1 MSKSRLAAVAVVV
14 CVAVLGAVDLQAVT
28 ITSAGSG
35 NWNNTTTWS
44 PQQIPTAADD
54 VVIIG
59 GISVTI
65 PTLYGAVANSVT
77 LQGDVVSPQ
86 ILDLDAAGASLT
98 VTNGITFTAPGASVV
113 DQLIVGQGTVNSSDI
128 SIDAGSTGISR
139 VVISTGSVTTGSVTF
154 AGIASNAE
162 IKFTSNGTL
171 TLNGSLGA
179 GGTLVP
185 STGTVQFTGTG
196 AQSIGGYS
204 FFHLGINKASGTATL
219 LAPITVGVNGTG
231 GDLVIT
237 AGVLADNGNQITG
250 NNTGTMAMGGTSE
263 VRLGSGAGSTLLPLF
278 GNFSFTSSSTVT
290 YQGQA
295 AQSIDATPFYGNLKI
310 DTLTATASMSGNTN
324 IAGNVTISS
333 GTLNLGTF
341 SHNVGGNWTNAG
353 TIAPGSSVVNFN
365 SNSAA
370 QSISRGTSA
379 FNSISF
385 SGAGLKSIVGNGLFV
400 NKDVTISAGSNCDF
414 GALLHQIG
422 GNWTNNGTFSG
433 TGSTIDFNAA
443 AGSQSIGSSSF
454 YSISFTGAATKSA
467 TGALTVVNNLVI
479 NSGATF
485 NPAAFTHNIGGS
497 WTNNGTF
504 TPAGST
510 INFNGGSAQSIA
522 TTTFNNITFTNAG
535 TKTFAGTINVNGSMT
550 VNSGA
555 TVSAGSGVNNIA
567 GSMTNNGTLTNVGN
581 TWNFNG
587 SSPQTITGAVQF
599 ANLTL
604 NNGTGITLAASILV
618 DNTLALNVG
627 TITTGANVAV
637 INTGGAVTR
646 TSGFVNGELKK
657 KNATGTFTF
666 HVGVVG
672 SYSPVTMVIT
682 GTTDMAVAA
691 VSGGGCCFFA
701 GSNHL
706 QHSWKVS
713 ATSPV
718 TANLTFNWL
727 VGEVVGTESNYILG
741 NYVSSWTYFS
751 GAVDDSTH
759 TATLASQSI
768 PAGAVNWSVG
778 EAASLAG
785 TPTITNLSP
794 NNGPVGTVVTI
805 TGGAFTGASAVAF
818 NGTNAVT
825 WSVDSDTQITAT
837 VPAGTTTG
845 PVTVTTPGGTA
856 NSGTFTIASFP
867 TIASFSP
874 TAGSIGT
881 PVVIS
886 GTNFTGATSVTFNGT
901 AASYTVDSDS
911 QITTSVPSGA
921 TTGQISITTPS
932 GSGNSASNFTVN
944 APGLITSA
952 ASGNWNSP
960 STWVGNTI
968 PGTFDTVEIL
978 NTHTVTLTANAACD
992 GLSVNSG
999 ATLNLGANN
1008 LTDSASGSFF
1018 GSVTGSGTL
1027 IFSTNSGATIDGNA
1041 SIVPPV
1047 NFAGNRTFANTS
1059 TLSFGSGFSINTG
1072 ATVTNNGAVHVDNA
1086 NGITGTGSFVQG
1098 TFATVTNGGPFLPAG
1113 TLNATASPNSID
1125 YNGAAQ
1131 TVKAVIYSNLTLS
1144 GSGAKDLTGVSTIND
1159 AFTLA
1164 GTASA
1169 TVATNLGI
1177 GTDVTLGS
1185 GTTFTLG
1192 SFTITVGGNWTNNGG
1207 TVSQG
1212 SSTVIFISS
1221 GSQSIQRSTQGF
1233 ANVQFSGV
1241 GTKQMTAAAG
1251 LFATGNVTIDPG
1263 ATFDGNTAS
1272 VHQVSGN
1279 WTNNGTFIGGTST
1292 VIFQGGSPS
1301 IINGS
1306 FGNLQINKTASV
1318 VSLGGSVTVAL
1329 TTSLTSG
1336 TLQTGASTLTTGT
1349 INGSGALTMSSG
1361 TMFVSGNT
1369 NAWTGTFTPGSGTV
1383 ELNGTG
1389 SQSIR
1394 GGTYNNFTVNKSAG
1408 TATMQG
1414 ALTVDNLL
1422 HIVAG
1427 TLADNG
1433 FQMVAG
1439 GGIPTL
1445 QIDNGATLKLGSAG
1459 TATTIPAGFTTSLA
1473 TTSNVIFGSGSAL
1486 QQIATAPSYGHLVVD
1501 SGGATI
1507 TKTLNGATLNAASLD
1522 LTNTG
1527 GTVTLDLQGKT
1538 VNVTGNVGGAGAI
1551 TFASSTGN
1559 LNVGGNFLTTGAFTA
1574 GLSTVTFNGSTAQL
1588 IRGTTYNNLTI
1599 ANSSATATL
1608 NSSTIVNG
1616 TFTVSAGG
1624 SFSMG
1629 TSQLRTFGAASN
1641 SGTFDAG
1648 ANTLDLR
1655 GDFAQNG
1662 AFNASTGTVAFNGT
1676 AAQSW
1681 NGTFATSLN
1690 NVTVTNA
1697 VGVNINNSIT
1707 VNGVFTLNGANVTTG
1722 GGQQVSITSLGS
1734 VSRLNGSYFIGKL
1747 QMFAP
1752 SATVTAFHL
1761 GTASGYAPVDVTP
1774 ALSGDINITSVNG
1787 AHPNRT
1793 GSNVI
1798 QRYWTIGT
1806 ATTTSVDMQFS
1817 YSVSDVVGA
1826 EGIYTAGHYSGAV
1839 WDRPATTVN
1848 TTTHTATV
1856 SGISAYA
1863 GDWTVGEP
1871 LSLAGSAVCNS
1882 VPSGA
1887 VSWWRAEGNAVDDKG
1902 FNNGALS
1909 GGASTVSGKVGN
1921 AFTFDGVNDSV
1932 NVPMSAS
1939 LQLTTGM
1946 TLEFWMKGNAANTLT
1961 SCCQGLVAT
1970 DMYAAEIAAGGIH
1983 FGLSTDNGVTQPFPS
1998 SGVVAISTNQ
2008 WHHIAGTYDGATIAL
2023 YVDGSL
2029 AASTPHTGSISAN
2042 SGFLSIGSEDGRT
2055 AACPACVGTRYFHG
2069 LIDEV
2074 TVYNRALSASEI
2086 ANIYGADSFGKCFS
2100 APAPNVSGFTP
2111 STGFVG
2117 TSVTING
2124 TGFTGTSSVTF
2135 NGTAATYTVVNDTQ
2149 ITTTVPAGAT
2159 TGSIAVTTA
2168 GGTFTT
2174 SGSFTVFT
2182 GTADLAVSVSAPLS
2196 ATSGIAFSYTISV
2209 NNLGPASAGGVTVTS
2224 SLPAGVT
2231 FNSATAGIPW
2241 NCGFSSPTVTCTAS
2255 TLATGAAPNIVVNV
2269 TPTGTGTI
2277 TNSANVATSSTFDN
2291 NGVNDSAFAITT
2303 VGPATADLAV
2313 THTASPATAGVG
2325 GTITY
2330 TVITTNNGPSTATGL
2345 TITDVLPPNVTYTGA
2360 TGATCNETSG
2370 TVTCTVA
2377 SLAASGSIT
2386 INITT
2391 TANAVGT
2398 ATASASATATE
2409 TDGNSAN
2416 NTNIPATASVTGSTV
2431 IVTNTNDSG
2440 AGSLRQALL
2449 DANSAVCTA
2458 TCNVQFAIGS
2468 GAQTIALLSG
2478 LPTINVPIVIDGTT
2492 QPGFSGT
2499 ALISI
2504 DANADST
2511 NAPGLNLTGSNSTLR
2526 ALVVL
2531 HAHNHGVILGGSTGG
2546 NTIESCVIKGNDLEG
2561 IHVTSANN
2569 TIGGVTASLGNAVF
2583 ANGDSGIVLIGSTA
2597 SNNVLRNNLIG
2608 VDTTGATA
2616 WANGIDGVQLLDGA
2630 SNNTLDLNTISG
2642 NTNSGIYLTSSG
2654 VPTQNNTIQGNRIG
2668 TDSSGAFG
2676 IGNGVAGIYL
2686 GCSAPN
2692 NTIGGT
2698 TVATRN
2704 VIGGNGTGV
2713 HNLGCGSNGNVIA
2726 GNYIG
2731 TAANGTTAISNGIG
2745 IELEGGASQ
2754 TIIGGTT
2761 TAAANLIANN
2771 PTSGVKILS
2780 PAAANGIL
2788 HNAITNNGP
2797 GINLDN
2803 LPLSTTNDSTDSD
2816 TGANNLQ
2823 NAPVLS
2829 AASLSGSNLV
2839 VTFSVD
2845 SASVA
2850 ATQSLVVELFK
2861 ADGTGQG
2868 KQFLGTQCFNGN
2880 NISTT
2885 MTIASAPVV
2894 AGDPITAT
2902 ATSYA
2907 TACAATTPSFSD
2919 GTSPFAATLNA
2930 VCTPPVATITAPST
2944 VCPNSTNNAA
2954 SVPATAGATYNW
2966 TITNGTITAG
2976 QGSSSILF
2984 TANTSGSISIGVT
2997 ATLGC
3002 SSTGSATVTIAPATA
3017 TITASGPTTFCAGGS
3032 VNLSANSG
3040 SSYQWFKDGNPTGA
3054 TSQTITATVSGNY
3067 HVIVTNGSCSATSAA
3082 TNVTV
3087 NPAPTTTIT
3096 GPTTVCPNAPFT
3108 LDAGGP
3114 FATYNWSNGAT
3125 TQSITTLT
3133 SFTQTY
3139 TVVVTDSNGCSAT
3152 VSHTVTVSGAPS
3164 AIITAPSNVQA
3175 NSTGLVASV
3184 ASGAS
3189 SYNWT
3194 ITNGTITAGQGTS
3207 SITFS
3212 VGSSTATL
3220 GVTVTNGTCTATGSK
3235 TVTINNLADLAV
3247 TITGSPDP
3255 VAAGGTL
3262 TYTVQVKNNGPS
3274 FASNVNVNT
3283 SLPAGASFVSAT
3295 GAGWTCF
3302 TNTTVQ
3308 CAAQSSPVGSN
3319 SAITITV
3326 TAPANAGPITA
3337 STSVSA
3343 ATPDPTSS
3351 NNSASVTTTVGAS
3364 NCPSPSTL
3372 IAPANGATG
3381 VLSPVSL
3388 QWSGVANA
3396 TSYDVYLSVDGSAGT
3411 ITGSTAG
3418 TSLFVNL
3425 PSGSI
3430 AWFVVAHVPNCGDLT
3445 SATSHFTIT
3454 PGANCGTHSTPTLI
3468 APAQNATALS
3478 PVAFSWQ
3485 PVPEAIGYRLFVS
3498 VNGGADQDF
3507 GTTDGATTLTHD
3519 VPAGSITWVV
3529 DALFNGCPSTR
3540 SARGAFNV
3548 PQVDGCAG
3556 HAAPSLIAP
3565 ANNAVSQSS
3574 SIDFHWNA
3582 VEGASGYRVW
3592 IAVDGTAAAVAG
3604 ETDAT
3609 TLHSVIS
3616 SGVVDWF
3623 VEALFDGCA
3632 STSSP
3637 HFVFTVPHAESCG
3650 NAVATLTSPANN
3662 SSTTSSIVTFLWSGV
3677 AGATGYELY
3686 ASLDNGTPI
3695 LLGST
3700 TGATSLTKEVG
3711 AGTLKW
3717 FVRALFNG
3725 CPSRDSQSFVFV
3737 YAPPAACANNARP
3750 LLATPAD
3757 GALSV
3762 TSPVS
3767 FEWSDVGAASYRLF
3781 INSELRDTTQ
3791 QPRRNGLQLATGPYE
3806 WYVEATFNGC
3816 TSLRST
3822 VSHFTVISKPACVV
3836 PAKPTILAPSE
3847 VSTGVAYKVRWLP
3860 ALGADAY
3867 VVQEANNASFTN
3879 ATTFPSTID
3888 NKLTFTHPSA
3898 GTFFYRVRGISDCG
3912 SDAGP
3917 FSATVG
3923 VTILPQNGNGGAASP
3938 DAPVTLT
3945 YSIPL
3950 DAALAGASFTATPTE
3965 PWLTV
3970 TPSTGTVPAGGL
3982 TLTVTANT
3990 AGLPLGTS
3998 LGGVTIT
4005 TATPSSGRYS
4015 SNGNTTSTTTL
4026 TVNVVQP
4033 VSPTSKSAPPPDA
4046 LIIPAVAHAD
4056 GFNSHFQSDVRLT
4069 NTSPQVMKYQL
4080 TFTPSGET
4088 GLANGKQTT
4097 LDVDPGRTVA
4107 LDDVLKSWFSSGSTD
4122 GSTGTLEIR
4131 PLTTTAAK
4139 ITSNAI
4145 SGLANLV
4152 TFASSRTFNNASNGT
4167 YGQYIPAIPF
4177 ANFIG
4182 KSAGTITLQQ
4192 IAQSAK
4198 YRTNLGIV
4206 EGSGQPVSLIL
4217 SIFGSNGL
4225 KIKDVPLDLKGG
4237 QHTQLNSFLTTLG
4250 LSLEDARVEVKVASG
4265 SGRVTAYAS
4274 VLDNETSDP
4283 LLVTPTLLTNTG
4295 STKFVIPGVADLNAW
4310 HSDVRIFNAS
4320 TSKVDAQL
4328 TFVSQ
4333 TGSVQTKPLTLGP
4346 NEIKQLDNLLQTTF
4360 GITNDGGALHISTAT
4375 AANLIATARTYN
4387 LTTNGT
4393 YGQFISAVTPNDAA
4407 ALGTRPLQLLQIEES
4422 DRYRTNVGL
4431 AEVNGQ
4437 PARVE
4442 VTVVPPDS
4450 KVSAVVQLDLGANEF
4465 RQLSQI
4471 LKQVGMENTYNARV
4485 SVQVISGTGRITAYA
4500 SVIDQQT
4507 QDPTL
4512 LQAQ

>member
-1 MSKSRLAAVAVVV
+1 MSKLRLAAVAVAV
-14 CVAVLGAVDLQAVT
+14 CVAVLGAADVRAAS
-28 ITSAGSG
+28 ISSAASG
-35 NWNNTTTWS
+35 AWNNTNTWS

-54 VVIIG
+54 VTIIG
-59 GISVTI
+59 GTSVTI
-65 PTLYGAVANSVT
+65 PTLYGAVAKSVT
-77 LQGDVVSPQ
+77 LQGDIVSPQ
-86 ILDLDAAGASLT
+86 VLDLDASGASLT
-98 VTNGITFTAPGASVV
+98 VTNGITFTAPGTSVV
-113 DQLIVGQGTVNSSDI
+113 DQLIVGQGTVTSSGI
-128 SIDAGSTGISR
+128 SIDAGSTGTSR
-139 VVISTGSVTTGSVTF
+139 MIISTGSVTTGSVTF

-162 IKFTSNGTL
+162 VKFTNNGTL

-196 AQSIGGYS
+196 AQSIGSYS
-204 FFHLGINKASGTATL
+204 FFNLGINKASGTATL
-219 LAPITVGVNGTG
+219 LGPITVGVNGSG
-231 GDLVIT
+231 GDLTIT
-237 AGVLADNGNQITG
+237 AGTLADNGNQITG
-250 NNTGTMAMGGTSE
+250 NNTGSMAMLGTSE
-263 VRLGSGAGSTLLPLF
+263 IKLGSGAGSTLLPLF
-278 GNFSFTSSSTVT
+278 ASFSFATTSTVT

-295 AQSIDATPFYGNLKI
+295 AQSIDATAVYGNLTI
-310 DTLTATASMSGNTN
+310 DTATATASMSGNTT
-324 IAGNVTISS
+324 IAGNVTINS
-333 GTLNLGTF
+333 GTLNLATF
-341 SHNVGGNWTNAG
+341 AHNVAGNWSNGG
-353 TIAPGSSVVNFN
+353 TVAPGSSTVNFN

-379 FNSISF
+379 FNSIAF

-400 NKDVTISAGSNCDF
+400 NKDVTINAGSNCNF

-422 GNWTNNGTFSG
+422 GNWSNSGTFSG

-443 AGSQSIGSSSF
+443 AGSQSIGSSGF

-467 TGALTVVNNLVI
+467 TGSLTVANNLVI

-497 WTNNGTF
+497 WTNSGVF
-504 TPAGST
+504 TPASST
-510 INFNGGSAQSIA
+510 INFNGGSAQSIG

-535 TKTFAGTINVNGSMT
+535 TKTFTGTINVNGGLT
-550 VNSGA
+550 VNAGA

-587 SSPQTITGAVQF
+587 SSPQTIAGAGVQF

-604 NNGTGITLAASILV
+604 NNGTGITLFTSILV

-627 TITTGANVAV
+627 TITTSANTVV

-646 TSGFVNGELKK
+646 TSGWVNGELKK
-657 KNATGTFTF
+657 KGATGTFTF
-666 HVGVVG
+666 HVGVNG

-691 VSGGGCCFFA
+691 VAGSGCCVFA
-701 GSNHL
+701 GAAHL
-706 QHSWKVS
+706 QHFWKFFPTS
-713 ATSPV
+713 AV

-727 VGEVVGTESNYILG
+727 PGEVSGSEPNYILA
-741 NYVSSWTYFS
+741 NYFSSSWTYFS

-768 PAGAVNWSVG
+768 PASAVNWIVG

-794 NNGPVGTVVTI
+794 NNGPVGTIVTL
-805 TGGAFTGASAVAF
+805 TGTAFTGASAVAF

-825 WSVDSDTQITAT
+825 YSVDNDTQITAT
-837 VPAGTTTG
+837 APSGATTG
-845 PVTVTTPGGTA
+845 PVTVTTPAGTA
-856 NSGTFTIASFP
+856 NSGTFTIASGP
-867 TIASFSP
+867 TIAAFSP
-874 TAGSIGT
+874 TAGSIGAT
-881 PVVIS
+881 VIIS
-886 GTNFTGATSVTFNGT
+886 GTNFTGATAVAFNGT
-901 AASYTVDSDS
+901 NASFVVDNDT

-921 TTGQISITTPS
+921 TTGQIAVTTPS
-932 GSGNSASNFTVN
+932 GTGVSAGNFTVN
-944 APGLITSA
+944 APGLIQSA
-952 ASGNWNSP
+952 ASGNWTSP
-960 STWVGNTI
+960 STWVGNTT
-968 PGTFDTVEIL
+968 PGTFDQVEIL
-978 NTHTVTLTANAACD
+978 NTHTVTLTTNAACD
-992 GLSVNSG
+992 GLAVNSG
-999 ATLNLGANN
+999 GALNIGSNT

-1018 GSVTGSGTL
+1018 GSVTGSGTI

-1041 SIVPPV
+1041 TIVPPV
-1047 NFAGNRTFANTS
+1047 VFAGDRTFANTS

-1072 ATVTNNGAVHVDNA
+1072 ATVTNDGAVHVDNA
-1086 NGITGTGSFVQG
+1086 NGITGTG
-1098 TFATVTNGGPFLPAG
+1098 TFTQNANAIVTNGGPFLPAG
-1113 TLNATASPNSID
+1113 TLNAAASPNLID
-1125 YNGAAQ
+1125 YNGSAQ
-1131 TVKAVIYSNLTLS
+1131 TVKAAIYHDLTLS
-1144 GSGAKDLTGVSTIND
+1144 GSGAKDITGVSAINGSL
-1159 AFTLA
+1159 TLS

-1169 TVATNLGI
+1169 TATTGLGI
-1177 GTDVTLGS
+1177 GVDVTIGS
-1185 GTTFTLG
+1185 GTTLGLGTFTH
-1192 SFTITVGGNWTNNGG
+1192 TVGGNWTNSGG
-1207 TVSQG
+1207 SVSQG
-1212 SSTVIFISS
+1212 TSTVIFISS
-1221 GSQSIQRSTQGF
+1221 GSQTITRGTQGF
-1233 ANVQFSGV
+1233 ASVQFSGV
-1241 GTKQMTAAAG
+1241 GPKSASGAG
-1251 LFATGNVTIDPG
+1251 LFCTGDVTINAGSNFSGGALAHQVTGNWV
-1263 ATFDGNTAS
+1263 
-1272 VHQVSGN
+1272 
-1279 WTNNGTFIGGTST
+1279 NNGTFNTGTSSVEFQGGTSST
-1292 VIFQGGSPS
+1292 
-1301 IINGS
+1301 IIGD
-1306 FGNLQINKTASV
+1306 FKTLIVNKSGAAT
-1318 VSLGGSVTVAL
+1318 VSL
-1329 TTSLTSG
+1329 SG
-1336 TLQTGASTLTTGT
+1336 TVDASSGTTQLTAGTMVIGTQSLITGSIT
-1349 INGSGALTMSSG
+1349 GSGAITMTTGKIFLT
-1361 TMFVSGNT
+1361 GNSNT
-1369 NAWTGTFTPGSGTV
+1369 WTGTFTPGTGTV
-1383 ELNGTG
+1383 EINGSTA
-1389 SQSIR
+1389 QSIR
-1394 GGTYNNFTVNKSAG
+1394 GGTYNNVKINKFTG
-1408 TATMQG
+1408 IATMAN
-1414 ALTVDNLL
+1414 ALTVNGQLWIAL
-1422 HIVAG
+1422 G

-1439 GGIPTL
+1439 GSATL
-1445 QIDNGATLKLGSAG
+1445 QIDNSGTLKLGSGA
-1459 TATTIPAGFTTSLA
+1459 TATSLPAFSTFNLTTSSTVFYGA
-1473 TTSNVIFGSGSAL
+1473 GSAL
-1486 QQIATAPSYGHLVVD
+1486 QQINTTPSYGHLVVD

-1507 TKTLNGATLNAASLD
+1507 TKTLGGATLNAASLD
-1522 LTNTG
+1522 ITNTG
-1527 GTVTLDLQGKT
+1527 GSVTLDLQGKT
-1538 VNVTGNVGGAGAI
+1538 VNVTGNIGGAGAI
-1551 TFASSTGN
+1551 TFVTSTGN
-1559 LNVGGNFLTTGAFTA
+1559 LNVGGNFATTGLFTA
-1574 GLSTVTFNGSTAQL
+1574 GSSTVTFNGNAAQL
-1588 IRGTTYNNLTI
+1588 IRGATYNNLAI
-1599 ANSSATATL
+1599 SNSSATATL
-1608 NSSTIVNG
+1608 TSATVVNG

-1624 SFSMG
+1624 SFAMN
-1629 TSQLRTFGAASN
+1629 TSLLRTFGAATN
-1641 SGTFDAG
+1641 SGTFNAG

-1655 GDFAQNG
+1655 GDFVNNG
-1662 AFNASTGTVAFNGT
+1662 TFVAGTGTVAFNGT
-1676 AAQSW
+1676 AAQNW

-1697 VGVNINNSIT
+1697 VGVNVNNSMT
-1707 VNGVFTLNGANVTTG
+1707 VNGLFTLNGVNVKIA
-1722 GGQQVSITSLGS
+1722 GGQQIAITSLGS
-1734 VSRLNGSYFIGKL
+1734 VSRLNASYFIGKL

-1752 SATVTAFHL
+1752 SATVTTFHL

-1774 ALSGDINITSVNG
+1774 ALSGDINITSNNSP
-1787 AHPNRT
+1787 HPNRT

-1817 YSVSDVVGA
+1817 YNASDIMGA

-1856 SGISAYA
+1856 SGISAYS

-1871 LSLAGSAVCNS
+1871 LSLAGSATCVS
-1882 VPSGA
+1882 APAGVI
-1887 VSWWRAEGNAVDDKG
+1887 SWWRAEGNAVDDAG
-1902 FNNGALS
+1902 TNNGAFN
-1909 GGASTVSGKVGN
+1909 GGATTGGGKVLQ
-1921 AFTFDGVNDSV
+1921 AFSLNGSSAYVSAPD
-1932 NVPMSAS
+1932 SAS
-1939 LQLTTGM
+1939 LHPSNFSVEGWFFVAGGSGTTRMIGSKPVG
-1946 TLEFWMKGNAANTLT
+1946 TGNED
-1961 SCCQGLVAT
+1961 SFIVYVASDDT
-1970 DMYAAEIAAGGIH
+1970 IAAGVGDAV
-1983 FGLSTDNGVTQPFPS
+1983 STDILTSTVTVSAS
-1998 SGVVAISTNQ
+1998 S
-2008 WHHIAGTYDGATIAL
+2008 WHHFAYTYNGTTQAVYLDGTL
-2023 YVDGSL
+2023 
-2029 AASTPHTGSISAN
+2029 AN
-2042 SGFLSIGSEDGRT
+2042 SATTAKTVGYSAAPFLIGADNNSSTFTSFFNG
-2055 AACPACVGTRYFHG
+2055 G
-2069 LIDEV
+2069 IDEV
-2074 TVYNRALSASEI
+2074 TLYNTVLTAGQI
-2086 ANIYGADSFGKCFS
+2086 AGIYGADSFGKCFS
-2100 APAPNVSGFTP
+2100 APAPSISGFTP
-2111 STGFVG
+2111 SNGFVG

-2124 TGFTGTSSVTF
+2124 SGFTGTSSVTF

-2168 GGTFTT
+2168 GGTCTT
-2174 SGSFTVFT
+2174 PGSFTVFT
-2182 GTADLAVSVSAPLS
+2182 GTADLAVSVSGPGS
-2196 ATSGIAFSYTISV
+2196 ATSGIAFTYTIGV
-2209 NNLGPASAGGVTVTS
+2209 NNLGPNSAGGVTVTS
-2224 SLPAGVT
+2224 NIPAGVT
-2231 FNSATAGIPW
+2231 HNSTSTGAPW
-2241 NCGFSSPTVTCTAS
+2241 SCGFSSPTLTCTAT
-2255 TLATGAAPNIVVNV
+2255 TLGTGAAPNIAVNV
-2269 TPTGTGTI
+2269 TPAGTGTI
-2277 TNSANVATSSTFDN
+2277 SDSANVSTSSTFDN

-2303 VGPATADLAV
+2303 VGPAAADLAV
-2313 THTASPATAGVG
+2313 THSASPATAGVG

-2330 TVITTNNGPSTATGL
+2330 TVVTTNNGPSTATGL
-2345 TITDVLPPNVTYTGA
+2345 TITDVLPPNVTYSTA
-2360 TGATCNETSG
+2360 TGATCNETAG

-2377 SLAASGSIT
+2377 SLGASSSLT

-2398 ATASASATATE
+2398 ATASATATATE
-2409 TDGNSAN
+2409 TDGNAAD
-2416 NTNIPATASVTGSTV
+2416 NTNIPASASVTGSTV

-2440 AGSLRQALL
+2440 AGSLRQALIE
-2449 DANSAVCTA
+2449 ANTGVCTA

-2468 GAQTIALLSG
+2468 GAQTIPLASG

-2492 QPGFSGT
+2492 QPGYSGT

-2504 DANADST
+2504 DVNADTT
-2511 NAPGLNLTGSNSTLR
+2511 NVPGLNLTGSNSTLR

-2546 NTIESCVIKGNDLEG
+2546 NTIQSCAIKGNDLEG
-2561 IHVTSANN
+2561 IHVTSGNN
-2569 TIGGVTASLGNAVF
+2569 TIGGATASLGNAVF
-2583 ANGDSGIVLIGSTA
+2583 ANGDSGIVLIGTTA
-2597 SNNVLRNNLIG
+2597 SNNIVRSNLIG

-2616 WANGIDGVQLLDGA
+2616 WANGIDGVQILDGA
-2630 SNNTLDLNTISG
+2630 SGNTIDLNTISG
-2642 NTNSGIYLTSSG
+2642 NTNSGVYLTSSG
-2654 VPTQNNTIQGNRIG
+2654 APTQNNTIQGNRIG
-2668 TDSSGAFG
+2668 TDVSGAFG

-2692 NTIGGT
+2692 NSIGGS

-2704 VIGGNGTGV
+2704 VIGGNGTGI
-2713 HNLGCGSNGNVIA
+2713 HNLGCGSDGNVIA

-2745 IELEGGASQ
+2745 IELEGGAAQ
-2754 TIIGGTT
+2754 TTIGGTT
-2761 TAAANLIANN
+2761 TSAANLIANN
-2771 PTSGVKILS
+2771 PTAGVKILS
-2780 PAAANGIL
+2780 PAAGNGIL
-2788 HNAITNNGP
+2788 HNTITSNGI

-2803 LPLSTTNDSTDSD
+2803 LPLSTTNDATDSD

-2823 NAPVLS
+2823 NAPVIS
-2829 AASLSGSNLV
+2829 AASLSGSNLN
-2839 VTFSVD
+2839 VTLSVD
-2845 SASVA
+2845 SSSVA

-2861 ADGTGQG
+2861 ADGFGQG

-2880 NISTT
+2880 NFSTT
-2885 MTIASAPVV
+2885 MTIAGAPVV

-2907 TACAATTPSFSD
+2907 TACAAPTPTFSD
-2919 GTSPFAATLNA
+2919 GTSPFSAVINA
-2930 VCTPPVATITAPST
+2930 VCTPPVATVTAPAT
-2944 VCPNSTNNAA
+2944 VCSGSTNNAA
-2954 SVPATAGATYNW
+2954 SVPFTSGAAYNW
-2966 TITNGTITAG
+2966 TITNGSITSG

-2984 TANTSGSISIGVT
+2984 TANASGSISLGVT

-3002 SSTGSATVTIAPATA
+3002 SSTGSATVAIAPATA
-3017 TITASGPTTFCAGGS
+3017 TITASGPTTFCNGGS

-3040 SSYQWFKDGNPTGA
+3040 TGYQWFKDGNPTGA

-3087 NPAPTTTIT
+3087 NPLPTGAIT
-3096 GPTTVCPNAPFT
+3096 GPATVCPNAPFT

-3114 FATYNWSNGAT
+3114 FATYNWSNGAN
-3125 TQSITTLT
+3125 TQTITTLT

-3139 TVVVTDSNGCSAT
+3139 SVVVTDSNGCSAT
-3152 VSHTVTVSGAPS
+3152 FSHTVNVSGAPS
-3164 AIITAPSNVQA
+3164 AVITAPSNVPA

-3184 ASGAS
+3184 ASGAN

-3212 VGSSTATL
+3212 IGSSTATL
-3220 GVTVTNGTCTATGSK
+3220 GVTVTTGTCTSTGTK
-3235 TVTINNLADLAV
+3235 TVTINNLADLSI
-3247 TITGSPDP
+3247 TINGSPDP

-3283 SLPAGASFVSAT
+3283 TLPAGSSFVSAS

-3308 CAAQSSPVGSN
+3308 CAAQSSPVGLN
-3319 SAITITV
+3319 SPITITV

-3364 NCPSPSTL
+3364 NCPSPATL

-3388 QWSGVANA
+3388 QWSAVANA
-3396 TSYDVYLSVDGSAGT
+3396 SSYDVYISVDGSAGT

-3430 AWFVVAHVPNCGDLT
+3430 AWFVVAHVPSCGDLT

-3454 PGANCGTHSTPTLI
+3454 PGANCGTHSAPSLI
-3468 APAQNATALS
+3468 APAQNATATS

-3507 GTTDGATTLTHD
+3507 GGTDGATTLTHD
-3519 VPAGSITWVV
+3519 VPAGSISWVV

-3540 SARGAFNV
+3540 SSRNAFIV

-3565 ANNAVSQSS
+3565 ANNITLQSS
-3574 SIDFHWNA
+3574 SIDFHWSA
-3582 VEGASGYRVW
+3582 VDGASGYRVW

-3650 NAVATLTSPANN
+3650 NTVATLSSPANN
-3662 SSTTSSIVTFLWSGV
+3662 SSTTSSIVTFIWSGV

-3686 ASLDNGTPI
+3686 ASLDDGTPV
-3695 LLGST
+3695 LLGGT

-3717 FVRALFNG
+3717 FVRALFDG
-3725 CPSRDSQSFVFV
+3725 CPSRDSQSFTFV
-3737 YAPPAACANNARP
+3737 YQPPAACTNNIRP

-3791 QPRRNGLQLATGPYE
+3791 QPRRNGLQLATGAYE
-3806 WYVEATFNGC
+3806 WYVEASFNGC

-3847 VSTGVAYKVRWLP
+3847 VSTGIAYKVRWLP
-3860 ALGADAY
+3860 AFGADAY
-3867 VVQEANNASFTN
+3867 VVQEANNSSFSN
-3879 ATTFPSTID
+3879 ATTFPATND
-3888 NKLTFTHPSA
+3888 NKLTFSHPSA

-3923 VTILPQNGNGGAASP
+3923 VTILPQNSNDGAASP

-3945 YSIPL
+3945 YSIAL
-3950 DAALAGASFTATPTE
+3950 DAALAGASFTATPTH

-4097 LDVDPGRTVA
+4097 IDVDPGRTVA
-4107 LDDVLKSWFSSGSTD
+4107 LDDVLKTWFSSGSTE

-4283 LLVTPTLLTNTG
+4283 LLVTPTLLTNSG

-4320 TSKVDAQL
+4320 SSKVDAQL
-4328 TFVSQ
+4328 MFVSQ
-4333 TGSVQTKPLTLGP
+4333 TGSVQTRPLTLGP
-4346 NEIKQLDNLLQTTF
+4346 NEIKQLDNLLQSTF
-4360 GITNDGGALHISTAT
+4360 GITNDGGALHISTAS

-4393 YGQFISAVTPNDAA
+4393 YGQFISAITPNDAA

-4437 PARVE
+4437 PAKIE

-4450 KVSAVVQLDLGANEF
+4450 KVSAVVQLDLAANEF
-4465 RQLSQI
+4465 RQLNQI

-4485 SVQVISGTGRITAYA
+4485 SVQVISGAGRITAYA